1 MRGASL
7 VLILVAATAAEAQ
20 QQGSVQLST
29 DTQILS
35 GDPQRRGQ
43 EHPFEPDF
51 GMLWTQPA
59 ARFGQFQMEV
69 RGSRRGQDL
78 HLGRTWLA
86 LRDAR
91 IKGLSWT
98 FEGGDL
104 YTSANVGD
112 ARFTNLSAPAITFTG
127 AAAHARSAK
136 TSLQFIGGRSTAWR
150 NIFGT
155 DPDSLGQTLALGRAG
170 YQLTPRIQVTAHA
183 SRVRTTDLGEFS
195 RTIDASDQG
204 GGSMSVA
211 VLPSLHL
218 VADGTFVRYR
228 ATGAT
233 RAMNDYSYLGGAHL
247 LLSRGWVQVNATRFS
262 PGDLPV
268 LNAALTDRSG
278 VFTAGEYDVFSRLR
292 MFGGWETLDTNINP
306 TGTALQRPEGAS
318 SRQFA
323 GARVRL
329 ASRTTFSMRV
339 EDGDRVSK
347 PVLPGLPIAIASS
360 TSDTGSRSAELQ
372 TSIGRLTAF
381 GRYSRRENVD
391 STFTSATYTQDD
403 TAAQFYLNLSQTTQ
417 LFGMASRMT
426 NRPVS
431 GGPSTYLQ
439 FSAGGQQQL
448 VQGLWMRLEGSSS
461 RNEDAATGI
470 PVPRAAVSVG
480 LNGQISRNTTIGFN
494 TYVDRA
500 PVGFPGDPQAW
511 LARSTVRVVH
521 TIPTGSVRVS
531 SASGAGTRA
540 ARGSGTVSGSVFAD
554 WNANGLP
561 DAGEEVLEGIPV
573 ALGTVSHV
581 TTGRDGQFSFLN
593 VPSGVQLVRLDLHAL
608 PVDFDAPAATD
619 ITVELSRGESRRVA
633 FGLLP
638 LGGIHGRV
646 YEDSNRNGTLDPGE
660 PPIDGAV
667 VVLDGGQRSELAR
680 KGQFRFEAVRAGS
693 HQLQLLKESLPE
705 GAAIVGEAER
715 ALSIAKTAPTFETT
729 YLVAIEKR
737 PEVRKVFP
745 PKGGGGATRPSSTP
759 NRQSTT
765 ANRQSTTANRRSTT
779 SDRQSS
785 IANSRSTIVNRQPAI
800 DELFTIQVAA
810 LTAADSAREV
820 AADLKRDGF
829 DVYIVEPAANDDGLY
844 RIRVGTFG
852 SRAAAQRTVARLESQ
867 LGVKLWVTRK

>member
-1 MRGASL
+1 VRGAPL

-43 EHPFEPDF
+43 EHPFEPDL

-59 ARFGQFQMEV
+59 TRFGQFQMELH
-69 RGSRRGQDL
+69 GSRRGQDL

-86 LRDAR
+86 LRDTKF
-91 IKGLSWT
+91 KGLSWT

-112 ARFTNLSAPAITFTG
+112 TRFTNLSAPAITFTG
-127 AAAHARSAK
+127 GAAHARSAK
-136 TSLQFIGGRSTAWR
+136 TSLQVVAGRSTAWR

-170 YQLTPRIQVTAHA
+170 YQLTPRIQLTAHG
-183 SRVRTTDLGEFS
+183 SRVRTKDLGEFQ
-195 RTIDASDQG
+195 RTVDASDQG
-204 GGSMSVA
+204 GGGVSVA

-218 VADGTFVRYR
+218 VADGSFVRYR
-228 ATGAT
+228 ATGAART
-233 RAMNDYSYLGGAHL
+233 INDYSYLGGAHL

-268 LNAALTDRSG
+268 LNAALQDRSG

-306 TGTALQRPEGAS
+306 TGTALQRPESAS

-323 GARVRL
+323 GARVRF
-329 ASRTTFSMRV
+329 APRTTFSMRV

-347 PVLPGLPIAIASS
+347 PVLPGLPIAFTAS
-360 TSDTGSRSAELQ
+360 TSDTGSRTAELQ

-403 TAAQFYLNLSQTTQ
+403 TAAQFYLNLSRRTQ
-417 LFGMASRMT
+417 LFGMASRTT
-426 NRPVS
+426 NRPS
-431 GGPSTYLQ
+431 TGAPTTYLQ
-439 FSAGGQQQL
+439 VSAGGQQQL
-448 VQGLWMRLEGSSS
+448 SQGLWMRLEGSTS
-461 RNEDAATGI
+461 RNEDLATGI
-470 PVPRAAVSVG
+470 FVPRAAVSVG
-480 LNGQISRNTTIGFN
+480 LNGQLSRNTMIGFN

-500 PVGFPGDPQAW
+500 PAGFPGDPQAW

-521 TIPTGSVRVS
+521 SIPTGSVRVS
-531 SASGAGTRA
+531 SASGSAARA

-561 DAGEEVLEGIPV
+561 DAGEEVLEGIPIV
-573 ALGTVSHV
+573 LGTVSHV
-581 TTGRDGQFSFLN
+581 TTGHDGQFSFLN
-593 VPSGVQLVRLDLHAL
+593 VPAGVQLVRLDLHAL

-619 ITVELSRGESRRVA
+619 ITLELSRGESRRVA

-638 LGGIHGRV
+638 LGGIRGRV
-646 YEDSNRNGTLDPGE
+646 FEDNNRNGTLDAGE

-667 VVLDGGQRSELAR
+667 LVLDGGQRSELAR
-680 KGQFRFEAVRAGS
+680 KGQFRFEAVRAGD
-693 HQLQLLKESLPE
+693 HRLQLLKESLPE
-705 GAAIVGEAER
+705 GATIVGEAER
-715 ALSIAKTAPTFETT
+715 PLSIAKATPTFETT
-729 YLVAIEKR
+729 YLVTIEKR
-737 PEVRKVFP
+737 PELRKVFP
-745 PKGGGGATRPSSTP
+745 PKGGGGGATPSAGPRT
-759 NRQSTT
+759 RT
-765 ANRQSTTANRRSTT
+765 APQTARASGLAPRS
-779 SDRQSS
+779 SNFAGRASAAD
-785 IANSRSTIVNRQPAI
+785 
-800 DELFTIQVAA
+800 FTIQVAA
-810 LTAADSAREV
+810 LTAADAARDV

-829 DVYIVEPAANDDGLY
+829 DAYIVEPGANADGLY
-844 RIRVGTFG
+844 RVRVGTYLT
-852 SRAAAQRTVARLESQ
+852 RAAAQRVVTRLESQ
-867 LGVKLWVTRK
+867 LGLKLWVTRK

>member
-1 MRGASL
+1 MRGAPL

-43 EHPFEPDF
+43 EHPFEPDL
-51 GMLWTQPA
+51 GMLWTQPGT
-59 ARFGQFQMEV
+59 RFGQFQMELH
-69 RGSRRGQDL
+69 GSRRGDDI

-86 LRDAR
+86 LRDAKIR
-91 IKGLSWT
+91 GLSWT

-104 YTSANVGD
+104 YTRANFGD

-127 AAAHARSAK
+127 GAVHARSAK
-136 TSLQFIGGRSTAWR
+136 TSLQVVAGRSTAWR

-155 DPDSLGQTLALGRAG
+155 DPDALAQRLALGRAG

-183 SRVRTTDLGEFS
+183 SRVRTRDLAEFPK
-195 RTIDASDQG
+195 TIDASDQG
-204 GGSMSVA
+204 GGGMSVA

-218 VADGTFVRYR
+218 VADGSFVRYR
-228 ATGAT
+228 ATGAART
-233 RAMNDYSYLGGAHL
+233 TNDYSYLGGAHL
-247 LLSRGWVQVNATRFS
+247 LLARGWVQVNTTRFS

-268 LNAALTDRSG
+268 LNAALQDRSG

-292 MFGGWETLDTNINP
+292 MFAGWETIDTNINP
-306 TGTALQRPEGAS
+306 TGTALQRPEASS
-318 SRQFA
+318 SRQFV
-323 GARVRL
+323 GTRVRL
-329 ASRTTFSMRV
+329 APRTTLSLRV

-347 PVLPGLPIAIASS
+347 PVLPGLPLAIAAS
-360 TSDTGSRSAELQ
+360 TSDTGSRTAELQ

-381 GRYSRRENVD
+381 GRYSRRDNVD
-391 STFTSATYTQDD
+391 STFSSATYSQGD
-403 TAAQFYLNLSQTTQ
+403 TAAQFYFNLSRRTQ
-417 LFGMASRMT
+417 LFGMASRTT
-426 NRPVS
+426 NRAAS
-431 GGPSTYLQ
+431 GADSTYLQ
-439 FSAGGQQQL
+439 ISAGGQQQL
-448 VQGLWMRLEGSSS
+448 VQSLWLRLEGSSS
-461 RNEDAATGI
+461 RNEDLTTGI
-470 PVPRAAVSVG
+470 FMPRAALSVG

-521 TIPTGSVRVS
+521 SIPTGSVRVS
-531 SASGAGTRA
+531 SASGTAARV

-554 WNANGLP
+554 WNANGHP
-561 DAGEEVLEGIPV
+561 DAGEEVLEGIPI

-593 VPSGVQLVRLDLHAL
+593 VPAGVQLVRLDLHAL

-619 ITVELSRGESRRVA
+619 ITLELSRGESRRVA

-646 YEDSNRNGTLDPGE
+646 FEDSNRNGILDGGE
-660 PPIDGAV
+660 PPVDGAV
-667 VVLDGGQRSELAR
+667 LVLDGGQRSELAR
-680 KGQFRFEAVRAGS
+680 KGQFRFEAVRAGE
-693 HQLQLLKESLPE
+693 HRLQLLKESLPE
-705 GAAIVGEAER
+705 GATIVGEAER
-715 ALSIAKTAPTFETT
+715 SLSIAKATPTFETT
-729 YLVAIEKR
+729 YLVTIEKR

-745 PKGGGGATRPSSTP
+745 PKGGGGATGQSG

-765 ANRQSTTANRRSTT
+765 PNRRTAT

-785 IANSRSTIVNRQPAI
+785 IGSSRSAIANRQPAI
-800 DELFTIQVAA
+800 DALFTIQVAA
-810 LTAADSAREV
+810 LTAADAARDI
-820 AADLKRDGF
+820 AADLKRGGV
-829 DVYIVEPAANDDGLY
+829 DVYIVEPAANGDGLY
-844 RIRVGTFG
+844 RVRVGTYLN
-852 SRAAAQRTVARLESQ
+852 RAAAERVVSRLESQ
-867 LGVKLWVTRK
+867 LGMKLWVTRKK